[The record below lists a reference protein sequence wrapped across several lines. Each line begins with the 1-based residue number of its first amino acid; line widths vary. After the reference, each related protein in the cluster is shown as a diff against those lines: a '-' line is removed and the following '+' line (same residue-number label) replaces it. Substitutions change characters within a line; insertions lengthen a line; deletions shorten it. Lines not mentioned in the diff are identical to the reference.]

1 MKKQYTGP
9 WRMAHRGVCQAAPE
23 NTLEAFR
30 AAYRTGIEGIEI
42 DIRMTRDGVIVIH
55 HDATLERM
63 SEGTAMSCSKPIA
76 QCIWKELEALEIPYA
91 NHVLGHE
98 AAADTRTAKLMRLSD
113 LFDWVHDLTRRM
125 ILEIEYKASGMMP
138 ELCRLLQAFDKR
150 NDCVI
155 FASDPMLVTEIQQ
168 YVKVHGVPE
177 GVKLGANIGRLTAA
191 WKEQI
196 PQMQL
201 FEIGLDIDA
210 LEREDI
216 AWLRARNL
224 MVFANLGDTPEGW
237 NRICT
242 RGLTGFKTDDTAA
255 FTAWWENWK
264 SNSM

>member
-30 AAYRTGIEGIEI
+30 AAYRTGIEGVEI

-63 SEGTAMSCSKPIA
+63 SQGSNMPCSKPIE
-76 QCIWKELEALEIPYA
+76 QCIWKELETLDISYA
-91 NHVLGHE
+91 NHLLGQE
-98 AAADTRTAKLMRLSD
+98 DAADTRTAKLIRLSD
-113 LFDWVHDLTRRM
+113 LFDWVHDLTRRI

-155 FASDPMLVTEIQQ
+155 FASDPALITEIQQ
-168 YVKVHGVPE
+168 YVKTYGVSE
-177 GVKLGANIGRLTAA
+177 GVKLGANIGRLTPE
-191 WKEQI
+191 WKERI

-201 FEIGLDIDA
+201 FEIGLNIDA

-216 AWLRARNL
+216 AWLRAHNL
-224 MVFANLGDTPEGW
+224 MGICKSWRHAGRLEKDLYKGLD
-237 NRICT
+237 RIQD
-242 RGLTGFKTDDTAA
+242 R
-255 FTAWWENWK
+255 
-264 SNSM
+264 

>member
-1 MKKQYTGP
+1 
-9 WRMAHRGVCQAAPE
+9 
-23 NTLEAFR
+23 
-30 AAYRTGIEGIEI
+30 TGIEGVEI
-42 DIRMTRDGVIVIH
+42 DIRMTCDGVIVIH

-63 SEGTAMSCSKPIA
+63 SQGSNMPCSKPIE
-76 QCIWKELEALEIPYA
+76 QCVWKELETLDISYA
-91 NHVLGHE
+91 NHLLGD
-98 AAADTRTAKLMRLSD
+98 AADTRTAKLMRLSD
-113 LFDWVHDLTRRM
+113 LFDWVHDLTRRI

-155 FASDPMLVTEIQQ
+155 FASDPALIAEIQQ
-168 YVKVHGVPE
+168 YVNTYGVPE
-177 GVKLGANIGRLTAA
+177 GVKLGANIGRLTPE
-191 WKEQI
+191 WKERI

-237 NRICT
+237 KKICT